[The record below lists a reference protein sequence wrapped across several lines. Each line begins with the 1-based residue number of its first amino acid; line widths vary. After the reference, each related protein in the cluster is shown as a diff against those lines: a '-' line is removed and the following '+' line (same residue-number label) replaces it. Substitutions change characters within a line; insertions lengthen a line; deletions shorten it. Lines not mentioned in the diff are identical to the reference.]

1 MENAQISTVVDL
13 QEVSVSGVVRDSR
26 FIPAAALNVGVLG
39 RRPAQAT
46 TSGIEAVICCHS
58 AIAWA

>member
-1 MENAQISTVVDL
+1 MESTQVPAVVDL
-13 QEVSVSGVVRDSR
+13 QEVSVAGVVRDSR
-26 FIPAAALNVGVLG
+26 FIPAAALNMGVLG

-46 TSGIEAVICCHS
+46 TSGIESVICCHS